1 MSDLVSLIKTAAI
14 EAVENGKPF
23 TSMTGV
29 VVGTSPLS
37 IRVNQKLTLN
47 ENQLILT
54 DAVRDYKTK
63 ISFDSSAI
71 LQVVTNWNM
80 AETQEGSP
88 YKLSFKEPIKHEI
101 TVYNSLKQGEEVLL
115 LRTQGGQ
122 RFIVLDRLNARTV
135 V

>member
-1 MSDLVSLIKTAAI
+1 MSDLLSIIKQASL

-23 TSMTGV
+23 AVMTGV
-29 VVGTSPLS
+29 VLSASPLK
-37 IRVNQKLTLN
+37 IRVGQKLTLN
-47 ENQLILT
+47 ENQLIFT

-63 ISFDSSAI
+63 ISFDSAAI

-101 TVYNSLKQGEEVLL
+101 TIYNGLQQGEEVLL